1 MKKRKLK
8 NQGNGVHLKLG
19 VFFILFHLLQRQQH
33 GCVVVVSYWMGNRDA
48 PNSGV
53 SVLALTLALPTKPMQ
68 GGLLTYSST
77 VI

>member
-1 MKKRKLK
+1 MEVIQSQLEYF
-8 NQGNGVHLKLG
+8 NI
-19 VFFILFHLLQRQQH
+19 FFAFSHLLQQQEY

-68 GGLLTYSST
+68 EDC
-77 VI
+77 